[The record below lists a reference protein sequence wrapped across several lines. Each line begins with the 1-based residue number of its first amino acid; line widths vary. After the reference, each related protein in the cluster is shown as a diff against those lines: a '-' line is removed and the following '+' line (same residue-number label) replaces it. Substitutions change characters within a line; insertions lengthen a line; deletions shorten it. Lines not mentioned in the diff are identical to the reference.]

1 MPGENALGLALFFPM
16 EFKDS
21 TVNRATKW
29 VHADNLTGHIRI
41 PEKSSMYSAGN
52 IFCSSKHLVISPTQG
67 KQRQDMSSIFYHE
80 LYILSR
86 ALQSITSSIFYY
98 ELYILSR
105 ALYSIMS
112 SIFYHE
118 LYILSSKKENRINL
132 PLRDYSVVNSLV
144 IQSTLNTFI
153 EYYRVSGYFDECH
166 VEKIQYCQFQCVI
179 ISDWMHHIPWAICS
193 YKS

>member
-86 ALQSITSSIFYY
+86 AL
-98 ELYILSR
+98 
-105 ALYSIMS
+105 YSIMS

-118 LYILSSKKENRINL
+118 LYILLSKKENRINL

-153 EYYRVSGYFDECH
+153 EYYRVSGYFDECLWKKYNTASFN
-166 VEKIQYCQFQCVI
+166 V
-179 ISDWMHHIPWAICS
+179 
-193 YKS
+193 